1 MREKVLIYLMFIKIY
16 TVYIL
21 SCKVRVDIHFN
32 TVQYNITFLIM
43 IYLLKEV
50 NISIIMIDSIS

>member
-50 NISIIMIDSIS
+50 NISIIIIDSIS